1 MSADPI
7 AKHPSVSIVVPARNE
22 HGTIEKIV
30 QSMPSFR
37 GPAELIF
44 IEGHS
49 DDGTLDEIK
58 RVASSGIGGMPIR
71 YAVQEGIGKADAVW
85 KGFDIAT
92 NDILIIYDADMTV
105 PPEDIV
111 KFYEA
116 VAHAGGVVANGSRL
130 IYPMESGAMRLFNY
144 VGNLFFAGLLS
155 LLCGHR
161 FTDTLCGTKA
171 IRRTDYV
178 RLRDLHFIK
187 EIKDPFGDFTLL
199 IGAAMLGLKIVE
211 IPVHYKRRWYGGTK
225 IRRWS
230 DGWKLLK
237 IAIRTWLADRKTKHH
252 YQ

>member
-1 MSADPI
+1 MQY
-7 AKHPSVSIVVPARNE
+7 PSVSIVVPARNE
-22 HGTIEKIV
+22 RGTIEKIV
-30 QSMPSFR
+30 RAMPSFLA
-37 GPAELIF
+37 PAELIF
-44 IEGHS
+44 VEGHS

-58 RVASSGIGGMPIR
+58 RVASLRVWNMPIR
-71 YAVQEGIGKADAVW
+71 YAVQDGIGKADAVW
-85 KGFDIAT
+85 KGFDMST

-105 PPEDIV
+105 PPEDIP

-116 VAHAGGVVANGSRL
+116 VAKESGIVANGSRL
-130 IYPMESGAMRLFNY
+130 IYPMEPGAMRRFNY
-144 VGNLFFAGLLS
+144 IGNLFFAGLLS

-178 RLRDLHFIK
+178 RLRDHHFIK

-199 IGAAMLGLKIVE
+199 IGSAMLGLKIVE
-211 IPVHYKRRWYGGTK
+211 IPVHYRRRWYGGTK

-237 IAIRTWLADRKTKHH
+237 IAIRTWLVDRKARHH
-252 YQ
+252 D

>member
-1 MSADPI
+1 METR
-7 AKHPSVSIVVPARNE
+7 PSISIIVPARNE
-22 HGTIEKIV
+22 RGMIENIV
-30 QSMPSFR
+30 RSLPVFAE
-37 GPAELIF
+37 PVELIF

-49 DDGTLDEIK
+49 NDGTLDEIK
-58 RVASSGIGGMPIR
+58 RVASSGVGNIPIR
-71 YAVQEGIGKADAVW
+71 YAVQDGAGKADAVW
-85 KGFDIAT
+85 KGFDIAN

-105 PPEDIV
+105 PPGDIPR
-111 KFYEA
+111 FYEA
-116 VAHAGGVVANGSRL
+116 VAQGEGVVANGSRL
-130 IYPMESGAMRLFNY
+130 MYPMEPGAMRPFNFM
-144 VGNLFFAGLLS
+144 GNLFFAGLLS

-171 IRRTDYV
+171 IRRADYV

-199 IGAAMLGLKIVE
+199 IGSAMLGLKIVE
-211 IPVHYKRRWYGGTK
+211 IPVHYRRRTYGGTK

-237 IAIRTWLADRKTKHH
+237 IAVRTWLADRKIKGH